1 MVKIDTAP
9 QEETTLPPV
18 HLWLAHNLIREF
30 VTLNPD
36 DKHLQGWLTDFEK
49 RWETTTQLDD
59 DTPPVTRSDAAPP
72 SYDGIGQYRSRSP
85 AN

>member
-1 MVKIDTAP
+1 MMVKIDTAP

-49 RWETTTQLDD
+49 DGKLQLSLM
-59 DTPPVTRSDAAPP
+59 TIRH
-72 SYDGIGQYRSRSP
+72 Q
-85 AN
+85 